1 MRISPTPVQL
11 CLICKQCR
19 RELSYLQFL
28 AVLRRECYSWRR
40 RVVQFV
46 LVALAAR
53 LRRPANS
60 RTAAFMNQV
69 KGRRGHLA
77 LSGNT
82 TEFEGNAKCE
92 SGW

>member
-1 MRISPTPVQL
+1 
-11 CLICKQCR
+11 
-19 RELSYLQFL
+19 
-28 AVLRRECYSWRR
+28 
-40 RVVQFV
+40 VQFV

-69 KGRRGHLA
+69 KGRRVHLA